1 MTTDGRKTTLAVV
14 LLPQLAPERV
24 RDVALAADDAGLEEI
39 WLWEDC
45 FLTSGIATAASVLAW
60 TRSLRV
66 GVGVL
71 PMPLRNVALTAM
83 ELATLY
89 RLFPERAFFGVGHG
103 VQGWMGQVGARVE
116 SPMTLM
122 GEYLDALHA
131 LLAGENVSVKGRY
144 VQLDNVALDWPP
156 VSPPPLYAG
165 ATGPRSLR
173 LVGERADGVILTG
186 GTSPDRARELTQ
198 IVNEGRTAAGR
209 TEPGPV
215 VVYVHAAT
223 GSDAEQRLEAERLR
237 WGYESITDISITG
250 DARAFADGIQ
260 RWVEAGADTVVLQP
274 TPDDPDPEGF
284 VRFVAR
290 EVRPLVQ

>member
-24 RDVALAADDAGLEEI
+24 RDVALAADDAGLEEV

-60 TRSLRV
+60 TQRLRV

-83 ELATLY
+83 EMATLH
-89 RLFPERAFFGVGHG
+89 RLFPNRVGFGVGHG
-103 VQGWMGQVGARVE
+103 VQDWMGQVGARVD

-122 GEYLDALHA
+122 AEYLDALHA
-131 LLAGENVSVKGRY
+131 LLAGETVSTQGRY
-144 VQLDNVALDWPP
+144 VQLDKVTLDWPP

-173 LVGERADGVILTG
+173 LVGEQADGVIVTG
-186 GTSPDRARELTQ
+186 GTSPDRTRQLLR
-198 IVNEGRTAAGR
+198 IVTEGRTAAGR
-209 TEPGPV
+209 TEPGPA

-223 GSDAEQRLEAERLR
+223 GPDAEQRLEAERVR
-237 WGYESITDISITG
+237 WGYDSITDISITG
-250 DARAFADGIQ
+250 DAAAFADGVQ
-260 RWVEAGADTVVLQP
+260 RWVEAGAGTVVLQP

-284 VRFVAR
+284 ARFVGG
-290 EVRPLVQ
+290 VRALVQ